1 VSGAAGERWI
11 EVAAAVIERPDGSFL
26 LAQRP
31 AGKVYEGWWEFP
43 GGKVEVGEPVADA
56 LAREL
61 HEELGIEVVGAY
73 PWITRTFRYPHG
85 NVRLHFYRVTD
96 WRGEPHSREDQ
107 ALAWQ
112 RMPGLTVDPILP
124 ANGPI
129 LASLALPVTMGITQA
144 DALGERVFLERL
156 DAALAGGLRLVQVR
170 EHGMS
175 PDARI
180 AFAREV
186 VRRAHA
192 VGAKVVVNGPVGEA
206 IAAGADGVHLASPA
220 LRAANARPDVGI
232 VGASC
237 HDPMELDRAESLGLD
252 YAVVGP
258 VLPTASHPGVEG
270 MGWAAFEALAR
281 GRAMPVFAIGGLSAI
296 HLHIAR
302 SHGAHGIAAIRA
314 AWAHQAIDHGWIRRI
329 EALPSCCVVP
339 PKDSDDGIAR

>member
-1 VSGAAGERWI
+1 VSGSADERWI

-43 GGKVEVGEPVADA
+43 GGKVETGEPVADA

-61 HEELGIEVVGAY
+61 HEELGLEVVGAY

-85 NVRLHFYRVTD
+85 NVRLHFFRVTD

-107 ALAWQ
+107 AFAWQ
-112 RMPGLTVDPILP
+112 RMPGLTVEPILP

-129 LASLALPVTMGITQA
+129 LVSLALPVTIGITHA
-144 DALGERVFLERL
+144 AAFGEAMFLDRL
-156 DAALAGGLRLVQVR
+156 DAALADGLRLVQVR
-170 EHGMS
+170 EHGMT

-180 AFAREV
+180 AFARQV

-192 VGAKVVVNGPVGEA
+192 AGAKVVVNGPVAEA
-206 IAAGADGVHLASPA
+206 VAAGADGVHLTSSA
-220 LRAANARPDVGI
+220 LRAPRARPDI
-232 VGASC
+232 ALVGASC
-237 HDPMELDRAESLGLD
+237 HDVVELDRAESLGLD

-270 MGWAAFEALAR
+270 MGWSAFEALAR
-281 GRAMPVFAIGGLSAI
+281 GRTMPVFAIGGLSPA
-296 HLHIAR
+296 HLHLAR

-314 AWAHQAIDHGWIRRI
+314 VWTDRAIDRG
-329 EALPSCCVVP
+329 
-339 PKDSDDGIAR
+339 

>member
-1 VSGAAGERWI
+1 MSGAAGERWI

-144 DALGERVFLERL
+144 
-156 DAALAGGLRLVQVR
+156 
-170 EHGMS
+170 
-175 PDARI
+175 
-180 AFAREV
+180 
-186 VRRAHA
+186 
-192 VGAKVVVNGPVGEA
+192 
-206 IAAGADGVHLASPA
+206 
-220 LRAANARPDVGI
+220 
-232 VGASC
+232 
-237 HDPMELDRAESLGLD
+237 
-252 YAVVGP
+252 
-258 VLPTASHPGVEG
+258 
-270 MGWAAFEALAR
+270 
-281 GRAMPVFAIGGLSAI
+281 
-296 HLHIAR
+296 
-302 SHGAHGIAAIRA
+302 
-314 AWAHQAIDHGWIRRI
+314 
-329 EALPSCCVVP
+329 
-339 PKDSDDGIAR
+339 

>member
-1 VSGAAGERWI
+1 MSGAAAERWI

-43 GGKVEVGEPVADA
+43 GGKVEAGEPVADA

-107 ALAWQ
+107 AFAWQ
-112 RMPGLTVDPILP
+112 RLPGLTVEPILP

-129 LASLALPVTMGITQA
+129 LASLALPVAMGVTQA
-144 DALGERVFLERL
+144 AALGEKAFLDRL
-156 DAALAGGLRLVQVR
+156 DTALADGLRLVQVR

-180 AFAREV
+180 AFARQV

-192 VGAKVVVNGPVGEA
+192 VVGAKVVVNGPVDEA
-206 IAAGADGVHLASPA
+206 VAAGADGVHLTASA
-220 LRAANARPDVGI
+220 LRAANARPDI
-232 VGASC
+232 ALVGASC
-237 HDPMELDRAESLGLD
+237 HDPAELDHAEALGFD

-270 MGWAAFEALAR
+270 MGWAAFEALVR
-281 GRAMPVFAIGGLSAI
+281 GRTMLVFAIGGMSPA
-296 HLHIAR
+296 HLHVAR

-314 AWAHQAIDHGWIRRI
+314 AWTD
-329 EALPSCCVVP
+329 EAP
-339 PKDSDDGIAR
+339 GRG